1 MKIKSNFDN
10 LWLQVKKMG
19 DFEVVFDNTIVLDG
33 DFETDK
39 KLSST
44 EGLDIELEEISTDNG
59 VLSYKDR
66 QVLLFIPDQG
76 RDIED
81 VLLSKKDGR
90 RFHVADCVTLNE
102 MRAKKRFNRYK
113 ATYNTSGVFDVYG
126 TAYGAAESIKGQAN
140 LKICKNCLKYLNYK
154 GYATGNNKV
163 PHFKIFNEFDI
174 AEFLSEYSTIFKSMP
189 TRSQMVEEGGYAKD
203 WVGISKTYR
212 ESKNYCCE
220 ECNVSLIGYPRLLH
234 THHIDGNKQVNT
246 YDNLKALCI
255 DCHRKQPH
263 HDYMR
268 VSWDDMNLLTQLR
281 RDQGILDSSSWIKV
295 RSLADKALEG
305 LILYYEK
312 QGYDLPEVGYEL
324 VGSKGAVECELELA
338 WPKSKKGVVV
348 NEQTLLSGSKLGWNL
363 MSVGDAI
370 KEMNPNNQGNRYR

>member
-1 MKIKSNFDN
+1 MKVKVSFDD
-10 LWLQVKKMG
+10 LWSQVRMMG
-19 DFEVVFDNTIVLDG
+19 EFEVIFDNTVVLHG

-44 EGLDIELEEISTDNG
+44 EGLDIELDEISSQNG

-81 VLLSKKDGR
+81 VITGKKDGR

-102 MRAKKRFNRYK
+102 MREKKRFNRYK

-126 TAYGAAESIKGQAN
+126 TVYGSGDSINGQAN

-154 GYATGNNKV
+154 GYASGNSNI
-163 PHFKIFNEFDI
+163 PQFKIFKDFDI

-189 TRSQMVEEGGYAKD
+189 SRSQMVQEGGYAKD
-203 WVGISKTYR
+203 WNQISKEYR
-212 ESKNYCCE
+212 ESVNYTCE
-220 ECNVSLIGYPRLLH
+220 ECCVSLHEYPRLLH
-234 THHIDGNKQVNT
+234 THHIDGNKQSNSH
-246 YDNLKALCI
+246 DNLKALCI

-268 VSWDDMNLLTQLR
+268 VSWEDMNLLTQLR
-281 RDQGILDSSSWIKV
+281 RDQGLLNSTNWSNV

-312 QGYDLPEVGYEL
+312 QGVELPEVGYEL
-324 VGSKGAVECELELA
+324 VNDKDEVVCELELA
-338 WPKSKKGVVV
+338 WPKRKRGIVV
-348 NEQTLLSGSKLGWNL
+348 NDDSPTNASKLGWQL
-363 MSVGDAI
+363 ISVGDAI
-370 KEMNPNNQGNRYR
+370 KEMNLSNSGNRYR